1 MQWWC
6 AATSADWTW
15 TWRPYPGVWLLIF
28 MVALWYARRVYHIRQ
43 NGSVSPLSIVWFS
56 LGLLMLWL
64 VLDWPIGALGAG
76 YLLSVH
82 TAQYVVITLIAMPLM
97 LAGCPAGF
105 FPEPGPGPGSTVLA
119 LLARPGVG
127 LFGYTAIMAVTH
139 VPRVTDFLMATQLG
153 SLAIDLAW
161 IAGAF
166 LLWWPVLAPPAYV
179 RMSPPLRI
187 GYLFLASIP
196 QTIPAAFMVFADY
209 PLYGLY
215 ELAPRAGLS
224 AGTDQQA
231 AGLIM
236 KAGADPLIWLA
247 MAIVFFRWQRAE
259 TDRERRDQALSLE
272 EQAT

>member
-15 TWRPYPGVWLLIF
+15 TWRPYPGVWLLLF
-28 MVALWYARRVYHIRQ
+28 LVALLYARRMHRVRQ
-43 NGSVSPLSIVWFS
+43 TGSISTLSIIWFS

-64 VLDWPIGALGAG
+64 VLDWPVGALGAG

-97 LAGCPAGF
+97 LAGCPVGF
-105 FPEPGPGPGSTVLA
+105 FPNPETGRASRVLA
-119 LLARPGVG
+119 ALARPGVG
-127 LFGYTAIMAVTH
+127 LVGYTAIMAVTH

-153 SLAIDLAW
+153 SLVIDLAW
-161 IAGAF
+161 IGGAF
-166 LLWWPVLAPPAYV
+166 LLWWPVLAPPGYV

-196 QTIPAAFMVFADY
+196 ATIPAAFMVFADY
-209 PLYGLY
+209 PLYALY

>member
-15 TWRPYPGVWLLIF
+15 TWRPYPGVWLLLF
-28 MVALWYARRVYHIRQ
+28 LVALLYARRMHRVRQ
-43 NGSVSPLSIVWFS
+43 TGSISTPSLIWFS

-64 VLDWPIGALGAG
+64 VLDWPVGALGAG

-97 LAGCPAGF
+97 LAGCPVGF
-105 FPEPGPGPGSTVLA
+105 FPNPETGRASRVLA
-119 LLARPGVG
+119 ALARPGVG
-127 LFGYTAIMAVTH
+127 LVGYTAIMAVTH

-153 SLAIDLAW
+153 SLVIDLAW
-161 IAGAF
+161 IGGAF
-166 LLWWPVLAPPAYV
+166 LLWWPVLAPPGYV

-196 QTIPAAFMVFADY
+196 ATIPAAFMVFADY
-209 PLYGLY
+209 PLYALY

>member
-28 MVALWYARRVYHIRQ
+28 LVALLYARRLRRVRQ
-43 NGSVSPLSIVWFS
+43 SGTISPLSIVWFC
-56 LGLLMLWL
+56 LGLLLLWL
-64 VLDWPIGALGAG
+64 VLDWPVGALGAG

-97 LAGCPAGF
+97 LAGCPESF
-105 FPEPGPGPGSTVLA
+105 FPPPGSSRA
-119 LLARPGVG
+119 SGLLASIAGPAAG
-127 LFGYTAIMAVTH
+127 LVGYTAIMAVTH
-139 VPRVTDFLMATQLG
+139 VPRVTDFLMATQFG
-153 SLAIDLAW
+153 SLMIDLAW

-166 LLWWPVLAPPAYV
+166 LLWWPVLAPAFYV

-187 GYLFLASIP
+187 GYLFVASIP
-196 QTIPAAFMVFADY
+196 ATIPAAFMVFADY
-209 PLYGLY
+209 PLYALY
-215 ELAPRAGLS
+215 ELAPRAGLA

-259 TDRERRDQALSLE
+259 SDRERRDQALSLK

>member
-28 MVALWYARRVYHIRQ
+28 LVALQYGRRLHRVRQ
-43 NGSVSPLSIVWFS
+43 SGSISPLSMVWFS

-64 VLDWPIGALGAG
+64 VLDWPVGALGAG

-97 LAGCPAGF
+97 LAGSPAGCY
-105 FPEPGPGPGSTVLA
+105 PPPGTGRSSAVLA
-119 LLARPGVG
+119 SLARPGVG
-127 LFGYTAIMAVTH
+127 LVGYTAIMAVTH

-153 SLAIDLAW
+153 SLVIDLAW

-166 LLWWPVLAPPAYV
+166 LLWWPVQAPAAYV